1 MNVVFRTDSS
11 AKIGSGHVM
20 RCLTLATALK
30 LNEVKV
36 LFICRDHQG
45 NLCDLIRNHGFDVV
59 VLPAA
64 SKGIQD
70 QDFLDSST
78 WLGATW
84 QEDARQ
90 TGDALESLDIKPD
103 LIVVDHYSINHH
115 WESAMRSSA
124 GRIMAIDDLADR
136 EHDCDLLLDQ
146 NLIANMKTRYTGLV
160 AKGCDM
166 LLGPEY
172 SLLQPIYLELQKGL
186 PARKGSVKRVLVF
199 FGELG
204 EKNLTGLTL
213 SALERLNHQ
222 DIHIDVVIGSN
233 NPHRKA
239 IQEQVKGRDNIHLH
253 SCLPTLAPLMAQSD
267 LAVGACGAT
276 SWERLCLGLPAI
288 VVSLAENQR
297 GIAEEL
303 NRRGLVQWLGHQKSV
318 DEGVLARA
326 LGSLIE
332 KGLDEE
338 WSQRCRN
345 TVDGRGVNRV
355 CSALSM
361 AANH

>member
-20 RCLTLATALK
+20 RCLTLASALK
-30 LNEVKV
+30 QNEVKV
-36 LFICRDHQG
+36 FFICRDHQG

-64 SKGIQD
+64 LKGIQD

-78 WLGATW
+78 WLGVPW

-90 TGDALESLDIKPD
+90 TENAFESLEIKPD
-103 LIVVDHYSINHH
+103 LIVMDHYSIDHH
-115 WESAMRSSA
+115 WESAMRSTT
-124 GRIMAIDDLADR
+124 GRLMVIDDLADR
-136 EHDCDLLLDQ
+136 AHDCDLLLDQ
-146 NLIANMKTRYTGLV
+146 NLIAKMNTRYNGLV
-160 AKGCDM
+160 SKGCEM

-172 SLLQPIYLELQKGL
+172 SLLQPIYGELQKGL
-186 PARKGSVKRVLVF
+186 SARKGPVKRILVF

-213 SALERLNHQ
+213 SALERLNYQ

-233 NPHRKA
+233 NPHTKA
-239 IQEQVKGRDNIHLH
+239 IREQVESHENFHLH
-253 SCLPTLAPLMAQSD
+253 NNLPTLAPLMAKAD
-267 LAVGACGAT
+267 LAVGASGAT

-288 VVSLAENQR
+288 VVSLADNQR

-318 DEGVLARA
+318 DEDVLARA
-326 LGSLIE
+326 LGNLIE